1 MSQSGATFN
10 ADGYGKQYDLNVGQ
24 WPNRPIRCGTAQDI
38 QHANTVLHEQ
48 GMMVLED
55 AVIHQYDGG
64 YPSQTYTEIGQNGK
78 PDPALFQKN
87 PGCFVP
93 KASADP
99 VFDPQGNY
107 SFGDLVSYLNSKPKE
122 YMLDGVIRAIKWRW
136 KRFGLDGMRLDD
148 TKGENISVA
157 RNIENALGGW
167 NFGECFSG
175 DPNELESWVNQS
187 GGKRTLDFT
196 LHWALQAVCNGGADL
211 RTLEGAGLCGR
222 DPEHAVLFV
231 DTADTDLNNGE
242 NIKFNK
248 LWAYLYILT
257 VPAAG
262 ALIYAGDYE
271 RYGLAPDI
279 NNLMWISATFA
290 IGKITWEYADGT
302 LLAWSRD
309 GDGGQYGWSGGLL
322 CGFST
327 DPINSRS
334 EWMNTPF
341 GPNRHL
347 HDYTGHGSDIWTNAD
362 GWALVPFGP
371 NVYGSA
377 QNTVAYAPAAVE
389 HTIPI
394 VPRARKQTG
403 SLTDFSDY

>member
-1 MSQSGATFN
+1 M
-10 ADGYGKQYDLNVGQ
+10 
-24 WPNRPIRCGTAQDI
+24 
-38 QHANTVLHEQ
+38 
-48 GMMVLED
+48 
-55 AVIHQYDGG
+55 
-64 YPSQTYTEIGQNGK
+64 
-78 PDPALFQKN
+78 
-87 PGCFVP
+87 
-93 KASADP
+93 
-99 VFDPQGNY
+99 
-107 SFGDLVSYLNSKPKE
+107 
-122 YMLDGVIRAIKWRW
+122 
-136 KRFGLDGMRLDD
+136 
-148 TKGENISVA
+148 
-157 RNIENALGGW
+157 
-167 NFGECFSG
+167 
-175 DPNELESWVNQS
+175 
-187 GGKRTLDFT
+187 
-196 LHWALQAVCNGGADL
+196 
-211 RTLEGAGLCGR
+211 
-222 DPEHAVLFV
+222 LFV

-242 NIKFNK
+242 NIKLNK
-248 LWAYLYILT
+248 LWAYFYILT

-341 GPNRHL
+341 GSNRHL
-347 HDYTGHGSDIWTNAD
+347 HDYTGHGPDIWTNAD

-377 QNTVAYAPAAVE
+377 QNTVAYAPAGVE

-394 VPRARKQTG
+394 VPRADKQTG